1 MLVALVAN
9 MRRKLTILVFI
20 FGFGFC
26 SWVLIRKI
34 NTIYQQSK
42 VETWKNKLPKTKEP
56 TYKAP
61 EKSCEPITKIMF
73 MKTHKTASTSVM
85 NIIERYAV
93 KHNLTIALPNGGN
106 ADQFDYPNPF
116 HERMVFPLLHGQDRY
131 DVICHHMRFNSQQV
145 NKILPRHVAKYVTIL
160 REPGKMFESIFD
172 YFYDLVDF
180 FHNVPSSSRENLEI
194 WLDDAP
200 SRINRGGKGGFWFIG
215 KNLEY
220 HDLGFSNMNEQ
231 AKYLKLAAERIEQ
244 EFDLVM
250 ISDHFME
257 SLILLKDL
265 MCWDLKDVVSLKL
278 NSRKSKSPEQPEQL
292 RRKIR
297 NWNKA
302 DAFLFD
308 HFNATLWRKVE
319 AFGHQRMAQEI
330 AELKRLNG
338 EFFKECVND
347 TGVVGGKNKLFNPN
361 GRLDL
366 KAYAPKNNVS
376 QMCQLATMGTLQI
389 SAKLRDNYL
398 RQKQLLD

>member
-1 MLVALVAN
+1 
-9 MRRKLTILVFI
+9 
-20 FGFGFC
+20 
-26 SWVLIRKI
+26 
-34 NTIYQQSK
+34 
-42 VETWKNKLPKTKEP
+42 
-56 TYKAP
+56 
-61 EKSCEPITKIMF
+61 
-73 MKTHKTASTSVM
+73 
-85 NIIERYAV
+85 
-93 KHNLTIALPNGGN
+93 
-106 ADQFDYPNPF
+106 
-116 HERMVFPLLHGQDRY
+116 
-131 DVICHHMRFNSQQV
+131 
-145 NKILPRHVAKYVTIL
+145 
-160 REPGKMFESIFD
+160 
-172 YFYDLVDF
+172 
-180 FHNVPSSSRENLEI
+180 
-194 WLDDAP
+194 
-200 SRINRGGKGGFWFIG
+200 
-215 KNLEY
+215 
-220 HDLGFSNMNEQ
+220 MNEQ